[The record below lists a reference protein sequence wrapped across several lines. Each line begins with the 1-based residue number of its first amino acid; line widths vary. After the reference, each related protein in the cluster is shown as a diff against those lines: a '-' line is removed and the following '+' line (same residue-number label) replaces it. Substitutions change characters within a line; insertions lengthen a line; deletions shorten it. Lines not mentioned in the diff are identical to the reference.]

1 MTVDLL
7 GGGTG
12 LVSSLALVGL
22 LGFRHGFDAD
32 HIAVVDGMTRAR
44 QLHRSY
50 WSARRVG
57 LQFALGHS
65 ATILVA
71 SLLLFVQSAALP
83 AWLDGLGLVI
93 STVFLLVIAASN
105 FGHAMSP
112 ATDAV
117 RPLGPLSA
125 ALMRVTRGR
134 GDHLHPA
141 LVGMAFAM
149 SFDSLAQAAFF
160 AARGSEFSG
169 MAAVALMALVFGTG
183 MCIADAANG
192 ALLAWFANRS
202 DRLAR
207 HASRLSSA
215 FIALIALLTAA
226 AGLLRQQQD
235 GFAQAWEHAGVWVG
249 AGLVLLTSLVYALR
263 IALLMAVQRW
273 RPAVMP

>member
-1 MTVDLL
+1 MTVEFL
-7 GGGTG
+7 GTG
-12 LVSSLALVGL
+12 SGLVPSLALIGL

-50 WSARRVG
+50 WSARLVG

-71 SLLLFVQSAALP
+71 SLLLFGQSAALP
-83 AWLDGLGLVI
+83 AWLDGLGMVI
-93 STVFLLVIAASN
+93 STVFLLVIAATN
-105 FGHAMSP
+105 FSHALRP
-112 ATDAV
+112 AASDV

-125 ALMRVTRGR
+125 ALMRVTG
-134 GDHLHPA
+134 GHLHPA

-149 SFDSLAQAAFF
+149 SFDSMAQAAFF

-169 MAAVALMALVFGTG
+169 MAAVALMALVFGIG
-183 MCIADAANG
+183 MTLADAANG
-192 ALLAWFANRS
+192 ALLAWFAGRS
-202 DRLAR
+202 DRLAQR
-207 HASRLSSA
+207 ASRWSSG

-249 AGLVLLTSLVYALR
+249 VGLVLLTTLVYALR
-263 IALLMAVQRW
+263 IALQRR
-273 RPAVMP
+273 RPALAT